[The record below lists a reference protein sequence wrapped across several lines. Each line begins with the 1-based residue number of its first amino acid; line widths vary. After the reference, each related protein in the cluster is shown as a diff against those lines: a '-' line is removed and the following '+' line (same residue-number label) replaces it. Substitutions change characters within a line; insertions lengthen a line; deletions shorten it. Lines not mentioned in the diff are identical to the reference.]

1 MTDQNKPTAARLAWP
16 SGHKNTSAASSVNV
30 GQALRQQA
38 EARLLKKSPLSPEDI
53 QVMSAETT
61 RQMLFELRVHQ
72 IELEMQ
78 NEELRESQLALDIA
92 RTRYFDLYD
101 LAPVGYCTIDEN
113 GLIKQANLTAAR
125 LLGVNRNV
133 LVKQPLSRFIHK
145 EDEDLLYLHRKI
157 ILKSGAPHSCE
168 LRIIKFDGTQVW
180 VHLSC
185 TVAEDVEGAHEVR
198 AVMTDVTE
206 RKDADDALRESG
218 FRYRNL
224 INSIDEGFCVIELIY
239 DEKGKPFDYRFLE
252 VNPSFEKHSGLHQP
266 VGKLISEL
274 TPQLEP
280 HWFSTYGEVASMGKP
295 ARFIVEIKGFNYRWL
310 DVHAFRLGGP
320 ESRKI
325 AVLFDDITSRKD
337 AEQKLKDAKIAAD
350 KANLAKSDFLSS
362 MSHELRTPLNA
373 ILGFAQLLE
382 SGTPPP
388 SLVQKQNLDHI
399 LQAGWYL
406 LALINEIL
414 DLSVVE
420 SGKLSLSMEAVSLS
434 EVLRECEA
442 MILPQAQTRGIVVTY
457 PHFDTARFVHA
468 DRIRVKQV
476 LINLLSNAIKYNKAG
491 GAVVVSCTET
501 TPRRIHIRVEDTGD
515 GLTPDQL
522 AQLFQP
528 FNRLG
533 KETGPEE
540 GTGIGLVVSKRIVE
554 LMQGAIGVESMVG
567 KGSVFWIELNL
578 TPELLTVLTP
588 PPAETRPLP
597 ELAQGLVDTRLCSL
611 LYIEDNPANLT
622 LIEDII
628 ARRTDIRLLSAN
640 NGERGIALAR
650 ALLPDVILMDVALP
664 DISGIDAL
672 KTLATDPVTA
682 HIPVVALSANALPR
696 DIENGLDAGFFRY
709 LTKPIKLKEL
719 MDALD
724 MALKFAHAETTPA
737 AAKKKI

>member
-1 MTDQNKPTAARLAWP
+1 MTDQNKPTAARPTWL
-16 SGHKNTSAASSVNV
+16 SGHKNTSAARSVNV

-78 NEELRESQLALDIA
+78 NEELRESQLALDIV

-101 LAPVGYCTIDEN
+101 LAPVGYCTTNEN
-113 GLIKQANLTAAR
+113 GLITQANLTAAS
-125 LLGVNRNV
+125 LLGINRNV
-133 LVKQPLSRFIHK
+133 LIKQVLTRFIHK
-145 EDEDLLYLHRKI
+145 EDEDIYYLHRKKL
-157 ILKSGAPHSCE
+157 LKSGAPQACE
-168 LRIIKFDGTQVW
+168 LRMIKPDGTQVW

-185 TVAEDVEGAHEVR
+185 TVAEDVEGALEVR
-198 AVMTDVTE
+198 AVLTDITE
-206 RKDADDALRESG
+206 RKDADNALRESG
-218 FRYRNL
+218 YRYINL
-224 INSIDEGFCVIELIY
+224 VNSIDEGFCLIDVIF
-239 DEKGKPFDYRFLE
+239 DEQGKAVDYRFLE
-252 VNPSFEKHSGLHQP
+252 VNPSFEKQSGLKQAT
-266 VGKLISEL
+266 GKRIREL
-274 TPQLEP
+274 APNLET
-280 HWFSTYGEVASMGKP
+280 HWYEIYGEVALTGQP
-295 ARFIVEIKGFNYRWL
+295 IRFVQKVKEGVGRWF

-320 ESRKI
+320 ESRTVAI
-325 AVLFDDITSRKD
+325 LFDDITSRKN
-337 AEQKLKDAKIAAD
+337 AEQKLEEAQIAAD

-414 DLSVVE
+414 DLAVIE
-420 SGKLSLSMEAVSLS
+420 SGKLSLSMKAVSLA
-434 EVLRECEA
+434 EVLLECKG
-442 MILPQAQTRGIVVTY
+442 MIDPQAQTRGIVVTY
-457 PHFDTARFVHA
+457 PRFDTPYFVHA

-501 TPRRIHIRVEDTGD
+501 TPGRIHISVQDTGD

-533 KETGPEE
+533 KETGSEE

-554 LMQGAIGVESMVG
+554 LMQGAIGVESIVG

-578 TPELLTVLTP
+578 VVDSQTVLTP
-588 PPAETRPLP
+588 PPKPGPMRA
-597 ELAQGLVDTRLCSL
+597 LAQDLAYMRLCSV
-611 LYIEDNPANLT
+611 LYIEDNPGNLT
-622 LIEDII
+622 LVEDIL
-628 ARRTDIRLLSAN
+628 ARRTDIRLLSAA
-640 NGERGIALAR
+640 NGERGMALAR
-650 ALLPDVILMDVALP
+650 SFLPDVILMDVALP
-664 DISGIDAL
+664 DISGVGAL
-672 KTLATDPVTA
+672 KILAEDPVTA

-696 DIENGLDAGFFRY
+696 DIENGLNAGFFRY
-709 LTKPIKLKEL
+709 LTKPIKVNEL
-719 MDALD
+719 MDTLD
-724 MALKFAHAETTPA
+724 MALKFAHAETKPA
-737 AAKKKI
+737 AAKKLT